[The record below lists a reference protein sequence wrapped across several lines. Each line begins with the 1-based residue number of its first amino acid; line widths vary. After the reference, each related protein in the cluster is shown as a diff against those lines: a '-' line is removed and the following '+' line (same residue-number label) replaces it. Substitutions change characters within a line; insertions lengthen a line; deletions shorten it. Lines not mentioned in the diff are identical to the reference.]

1 MSLEEEVMLLLGHF
15 HQYMKQLW
23 KKWLNEL
30 VDAFSKAAEALPV
43 IVGSVVGV
51 ILSRL
56 GKAVGFAAEHV
67 WTVIVFVAGLIG
79 V

>member
-1 MSLEEEVMLLLGHF
+1 
-15 HQYMKQLW
+15 MKQLW

-30 VDAFSKAAEALPV
+30 VDALSKAIEALPV